1 MRKKGLIGN
10 NYLAKKELKWNH
22 KKNIYIS
29 AAEIYKHYLRK
40 CTQ

>member
-22 KKNIYIS
+22 AKNVYIAS
-29 AAEIYKHYLRK
+29 TEIYKHYLRK
-40 CTQ
+40 GTL